1 MPVNTSARTA
11 ALRSNHSRVSARASA
26 CALAFTCA
34 CANDGAASDSVG
46 SSDDTSGDLG
56 STTTPAP
63 TTSDDAAD
71 TTGSQDAG
79 SSSGASSDGSTGDE
93 SSTLLDTLHARLDG
107 DRTGSCIAAAV
118 IDGADVERAIVCAA
132 RPPLPDATAF
142 EIGSVSKT
150 MTAFLAARAVEQ
162 GTMALEAPIATYLP
176 PDTAVPAYGD
186 QAITVAHLLTHTS
199 GLPTVPASWIPDMD
213 PSDPYAHVDDARLLE
228 ALADTELTQAP
239 GSTWAYSNFGYMTLS
254 FAVARA
260 FEGGLESALHDELFA
275 PLGMSAFLQ
284 PPPGTELA
292 TPHLSNGTPTPTWTF
307 SPDLAGV
314 GGVHASLDDMTRYA
328 QAVLG
333 DAPAELTSTFELAT
347 AELRHEPPA
356 MAMGWVLLDIGG
368 RQVLAHDGG
377 TGGSSAIVLVDRE
390 GARAVVLLCDTSWGT
405 IGGLAELSFHLF
417 DPSLVALDPVRVEEP
432 PPPAL
437 VSALV
442 GTYSIPALGLSI
454 ELRLEGNDDALVAVV
469 DGGDAL
475 PLGFDSYGDF
485 FTRGDVD
492 AVLRPMLDDDGQ
504 QTFALLTSDGQLP
517 AVRS

>member
-11 ALRSNHSRVSARASA
+11 ALRSNHSRASARASA
-26 CALAFTCA
+26 CAIAFACA
-34 CANDGAASDSVG
+34 CAHDGPASDSVG
-46 SSDDTSGDLG
+46 SSDDTGDDLG
-56 STTTPAP
+56 STTSPAP
-63 TTSDDAAD
+63 TTGGDAPD
-71 TTGSQDAG
+71 TTDSQDTG
-79 SSSGASSDGSTGDE
+79 SSSAASSDGTTGGE
-93 SSTLLDTLHARLDG
+93 NATLLDTLHARLDG

-118 IDGADVERAIVCAA
+118 IDGGDVEHAFVCAA
-132 RPPLPDATAF
+132 RPPLPEATAF

-150 MTAFLAARAVEQ
+150 MTGFLVARAVEQ
-162 GTMALEAPIATYLP
+162 GTMALEAPIATHLP
-176 PDTAVPAYGD
+176 PDAAVPAYGD
-186 QAITVAHLLTHTS
+186 QDITVAHLLTHTS

-239 GSTWAYSNFGYMTLS
+239 GSSWAYSNFGYMTLS
-254 FAVARA
+254 FAVARV
-260 FEGGLESALHDELFA
+260 FEVGLESALHDELFA
-275 PLGMSAFLQ
+275 PLGMSAFLE
-284 PPPGTELA
+284 PPPSAELA

-307 SPDLAGV
+307 APDLAGV
-314 GGVHASLDDMTRYA
+314 GGVRASLDDMTRYV

-333 DAPAELTSTFELAT
+333 DAPRELASTFALAT
-347 AELRHEPPA
+347 AELRHDPPA

-390 GARAVVLLCDTSWGT
+390 DARAVVLLCDTSWGT
-405 IGGLAELSFHLF
+405 IGGLAELSFHLL
-417 DPSLVALDPVRVEEP
+417 DPSLVALDPPRVEELP
-432 PPPAL
+432 PPDL

-442 GTYSIPALGLSI
+442 GTYSIPALGLQI
-454 ELRLEGNDDALVAVV
+454 ELRLDGDTLAAVV

-504 QTFALLTSDGQLP
+504 QTFALLTSEGPLP
-517 AVRS
+517 AVRL